1 MCWLWE
7 YKWIAKEN
15 TLILLW
21 TLVGFW
27 PITLTYY
34 LLTNT
39 YKYFSP
45 TSSFCLYL
53 PAKKHNGHVYIF
65 MQISTYTINALDNS
79 TVIYSEALIVRTSWL
94 KRAHPTRETNTKK
107 GGFFSC
113 KPQLN
118 FAHINVLDFLKKN
131 L

>member
-1 MCWLWE
+1 
-7 YKWIAKEN
+7 
-15 TLILLW
+15 
-21 TLVGFW
+21 
-27 PITLTYY
+27 
-34 LLTNT
+34 
-39 YKYFSP
+39 
-45 TSSFCLYL
+45 
-53 PAKKHNGHVYIF
+53 

-118 FAHINVLDFLKKN
+118 FAHINVLDFLKKISKCAVSYN
-131 L
+131 CHKNCILFLSLYIEKFIIYCLIINRSSE